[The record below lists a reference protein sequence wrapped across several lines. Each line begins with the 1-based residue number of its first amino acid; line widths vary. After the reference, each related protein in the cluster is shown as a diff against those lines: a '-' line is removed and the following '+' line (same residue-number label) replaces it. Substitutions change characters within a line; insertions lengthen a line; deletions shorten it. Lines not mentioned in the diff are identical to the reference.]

1 MHILV
6 FKQGGMGD
14 LLMASPGLRALRK
27 SLPQAHISFAV
38 GRSNSRV
45 LDNNPYIDELIEF
58 DDDYI
63 FKIGRFNQIKQAFR
77 LWRRVRRLR
86 PDAVVILHRDLRWNL
101 LFFLAG
107 VPNRYGF
114 DRYLNGAFL
123 TKSAPALAEGHE
135 IEKYLRVFALVDGF
149 QADGLIMDL
158 FPTTEDEK
166 IVENLLAP
174 HIGGTMVALAPGGAQ
189 NIKESR
195 DLSRWPLDRYRTLV
209 EKILAQTNLT
219 VVLIGGPDDR
229 KWTESLCLDENR
241 VMDTAGRLTVQQSY
255 LVLKACRTMVTHDCG
270 PMHIGA
276 AAEIP
281 IVALFGTT
289 HPNDKAPLTDPLGV
303 VIWKGRDMDCSPC
316 YHEGRFPDCS
326 HLDCMRNIEA
336 DEVLEA
342 IKGILK
348 KTGASGS

>member
-241 VMDTAGRLTVQQSY
+241 VMDTAGPV
-255 LVLKACRTMVTHDCG
+255 
-270 PMHIGA
+270 
-276 AAEIP
+276 
-281 IVALFGTT
+281 
-289 HPNDKAPLTDPLGV
+289 
-303 VIWKGRDMDCSPC
+303 DCSAK
-316 YHEGRFPDCS
+316 
-326 HLDCMRNIEA
+326 L
-336 DEVLEA
+336 
-342 IKGILK
+342 
-348 KTGASGS
+348 SGSKGLPDHGDARLRAHAHRRGRRNPHCRPVRHHPPQRQSPPNRSFGRGYLEGTGYGLLALLPRRQVPGLQPSGLYAKH